1 MTSPIRMAVIGLG
14 KIAHDQHLPAIA
26 HSRHFELVATVDRT
40 GVSVGKTPFFRSIE
54 ALIASGIE
62 VDAVA
67 ICTPPQVR
75 HDIAQTALEQGWHVL
90 LEKPPGA
97 TIAEVV
103 ALREYAQE
111 HELTLFTAWHSRF
124 APAVEAAQK
133 WLEGREMIRARITW
147 RENVRIWHPGQTWIW
162 EPGGFGVFDPG
173 INGLSIATRIL
184 PSPMF
189 VVSSQLSFPA
199 NLCAPI
205 AAQVSCRDRS
215 GAPIELDF
223 DFLQEGPQHWDI
235 EVETRA
241 GTLTLSKGGAELS
254 VSEGSLIEPD
264 KQLEDLAGEY
274 PGLYRKFS
282 VLVRAGVS
290 EVDVSPMRLV
300 ADAFLRA
307 RIVQVAEY
315 HE

>member
-1 MTSPIRMAVIGLG
+1 MTAPIRIAVIGLG

-26 HSRHFELVATVDRT
+26 RSHQFDLVATVDRA
-40 GVSVGKTPFFRSIE
+40 GVSEGPTPFFPSIE
-54 ALIASGIE
+54 ALIASGIA

-103 ALREYAQE
+103 ALREAAQE
-111 HELTLFTAWHSRF
+111 RKVTLFTAWHSRF
-124 APAVEAAQK
+124 APAVEAAGA
-133 WLEGREMIRARITW
+133 WLKGREMTRAKITW
-147 RENVRIWHPGQTWIW
+147 REDVRIWHPGQDWIW
-162 EPGGFGVFDPG
+162 APGGFGVFDPG
-173 INGLSIATRIL
+173 INGLSIATSIL

-235 EVETRA
+235 EVETTS
-241 GTLTLSKGGAELS
+241 GTLVLSKGGAELS
-254 VSEGSLIEPD
+254 VSEGALGEHD
-264 KQLEDLAGEY
+264 TRGEDLVGEY
-274 PGLYRKFS
+274 PGLYRRFAA
-282 VLVRAGVS
+282 LVRAGVS

-307 RIVQVAEY
+307 RIVQVEEF